1 MGLYDKNSKAVPL
14 RHIDF
19 RIKVVN
25 SVASF
30 EVTQVYENLGQNP
43 IETEFFFPADPFMS
57 VTGLVIT
64 IGEKT
69 IEGKIMGK
77 EKAEEKYDDA
87 IASGNTAAKLNYS
100 EDTPDLL
107 RMMVGNLGPKQE
119 AHVTVRYVKA
129 LECEYVGCY
138 SVRVP
143 LTYIPPFIPKDS
155 PPPQNLPPA
164 VHAHES
170 LYKVSFDI
178 SIYSTGVIKHITA
191 GGFKLDR
198 KFSENK
204 RFCQLSTAED
214 RDKLPNRDF
223 MLSFSTGD
231 IREPQLYLQESE
243 NHPEELAALISFIPN
258 FSEARLLEEAQDME
272 DEEEEKF
279 GGKEPQEMIENS
291 DDEDAEFGAGE
302 FIFVLDRSGSMG
314 GSPINIALS
323 ALRLFL

>member
-129 LECEYVGCY
+129 LECEVTCW
-138 SVRVP
+138 
-143 LTYIPPFIPKDS
+143 
-155 PPPQNLPPA
+155 
-164 VHAHES
+164 
-170 LYKVSFDI
+170 
-178 SIYSTGVIKHITA
+178 
-191 GGFKLDR
+191 
-198 KFSENK
+198 
-204 RFCQLSTAED
+204 
-214 RDKLPNRDF
+214 
-223 MLSFSTGD
+223 
-231 IREPQLYLQESE
+231 
-243 NHPEELAALISFIPN
+243 
-258 FSEARLLEEAQDME
+258 
-272 DEEEEKF
+272 
-279 GGKEPQEMIENS
+279 
-291 DDEDAEFGAGE
+291 
-302 FIFVLDRSGSMG
+302 
-314 GSPINIALS
+314 
-323 ALRLFL
+323 